1 MQISN
6 HSNPQSAALSLQAQQ
21 QVQHHH
27 QEEAGETVKETPA
40 QENAEKGTSLLGTAG
55 SLIDAYA

>member
-1 MQISN
+1 MQIS
-6 HSNPQSAALSLQAQQ
+6 SQSPQSSAFAVQSQQ
-21 QVQHHH
+21 PVHHH
-27 QEEAGETVKETPA
+27 HEKATETSVKETPA